1 MHLLR
6 SIRSLKVSDI
16 FAPGGRTI
24 ATMLSLQHVT
34 VQIPEVILTS
44 DELEWWPN
52 LIIESLLKYRGLR
65 SLTLQLKHPCQG
77 TTLQEAVWN
86 TEWDRF
92 QLQLRESVND
102 IMLQPREQTSA
113 TRRPWTFDR
122 ALKEAMAARNARHG
136 LTPTPTL
143 KIAPKRTITKAPLTD
158 LKIPTTEAELLRIAL
173 TRPQAMLAWVHRM
186 RRWIEG
192 WIVVG
197 VKQK

>member
-52 LIIESLLKYRGLR
+52 LITESLLKYRGLR

-102 IMLQPREQTSA
+102 IVLQPREQTSA
-113 TRRPWTFDR
+113 TRRPWKFDR
-122 ALKEAMAARNARHG
+122 ALKEAMAARNARHM
-136 LTPTPTL
+136 PTL

-158 LKIPTTEAELLRIAL
+158 LEIPTTEAELLRIAL